1 MRQLIRLLEQHNHAY
16 YVMDAPTISDAEYD
30 HLFHALKALEQQ
42 HPQLIQPDS
51 PISKVGGEAL
61 GQFANIAHAVP
72 MLSLG
77 NSFEFADLQAFDQ
90 RIRERLPNQSI
101 EYELELKL
109 DGLAVSLIYQHGQ
122 LIQAVTRGDGET
134 GEDITHNALTI
145 RNLPKVLAGQANTE
159 SIPELLEVRGEVL
172 MPKKGFEKL
181 NREAVAKGE
190 KTFANPRNAAAGSL
204 RQLDPKIAASR
215 PLAFYAYGVA
225 RCEPVNTNTTQYEQL
240 QWLTGF
246 GFAIAERQFVV
257 DSIEAAQEK
266 YQQILTERPQLSV
279 EIDGMVVKVN
289 SIRQQQ
295 QLGFLS
301 REPRW
306 ATAYKFPA
314 ESAIT
319 TVEQIDWQVGRTG
332 TLTPVARLK
341 PVLVGGVTVSNVT
354 LHNIGEIYRLDVR
367 VGDTVSVHRAGDVIP
382 KVEKV
387 WPEFRP
393 AYRTQKAIYQNY
405 FDVQKEIKKLPQA
418 KVLVHKRF
426 RASRLFGQLRGVYFF
441 CANNDIEAIA
451 SEVSKALECNGLES
465 QVLKNLFHRY
475 VSGALPSSYYLW
487 FTQQGFFL
495 HTNFPKYTVLKKIK
509 TDNVREVTV
518 SMLHANF
525 GKVFLPKRCPVCQS
539 PVVMPEGE
547 ALARC
552 SGGLYCPAQRVEAI
566 RHFVSRKA
574 MDVDGLGD
582 RWVEGLQQ
590 IGLLNNVADLYQL
603 QQHREQLLGLEK
615 MGEKSVQNLLDAIET
630 SKKTTLPRLVYALGI
645 RGVGETTARMLADQF
660 QSLDALMA
668 ADVEALQKTPD
679 VGLVTA
685 EWIFDFFRAPHN
697 REVIDGL
704 LAAGITYP
712 APAPRTRQQLTG
724 ESWCVTG
731 TLAQF
736 SRDQATQMLQSLGAR
751 VSGSVSSKTK
761 CVLAG
766 EKAGS
771 KLAKAEQLGVQVMNE
786 AQFVEFLAEHGVD
799 VGLFA

>member
-1 MRQLIRLLEQHNHAY
+1 MTEQTDLFAPEALSTASNDSVIIAHMRQLIRLLEQHNHAY

-30 HLFHALKALEQQ
+30 HLFHSLKNLEQQ
-42 HPQLIQPDS
+42 HPQLIQSDS
-51 PISKVGGEAL
+51 PTDKVGGAAL
-61 GQFANIAHAVP
+61 AQFNSVSHAVP

-77 NSFEFADLQAFDQ
+77 NSFEFTDLQAFDQ
-90 RIRERLPNQSI
+90 RIRDRLPNQRI

-134 GEDITHNALTI
+134 GEDITHNVMTI
-145 RNLPKVLAGQANTE
+145 RNLPKVLVGQADAQ

-181 NREAVAKGE
+181 NRDAAAKAE
-190 KTFANPRNAAAGSL
+190 KIFANPRNAAAGSL
-204 RQLDPKIAASR
+204 RQLDPNIAASR
-215 PLAFYAYGVA
+215 PLAFYAYAVA
-225 RCEPVNTNTTQYEQL
+225 RCEPINPNPTQFEQL

-257 DSIEAAQEK
+257 DSIEAVQDK
-266 YQQILTERPQLSV
+266 YQQILSERPGLSV

-289 SIRQQQ
+289 SLRQQQ

-314 ESAIT
+314 ESALT

-393 AYRTQKAIYQNY
+393 E
-405 FDVQKEIKKLPQA
+405 DVQ
-418 KVLVHKRF
+418 
-426 RASRLFGQLRGVYFF
+426 G
-441 CANNDIEAIA
+441 NDQH
-451 SEVSKALECNGLES
+451 V
-465 QVLKNLFHRY
+465 R
-475 VSGALPSSYYLW
+475 LPS
-487 FTQQGFFL
+487 
-495 HTNFPKYTVLKKIK
+495 
-509 TDNVREVTV
+509 E
-518 SMLHANF
+518 
-525 GKVFLPKRCPVCQS
+525 CPVCQS

-574 MDVDGLGD
+574 MDVDGLGE

-615 MGEKSVQNLLDAIET
+615 MGEKSVQNLLDAIEA
-630 SKKTTLPRLVYALGI
+630 SKKTSLPRLIYALGI
-645 RGVGETTARMLADQF
+645 RGVGENTSRQLADTF
-660 QSLDALMA
+660 QTLQAIQVAELA
-668 ADVEALQKTPD
+668 ALQKTPD

-697 REVIDGL
+697 CEVIERL
-704 LAAGITYP
+704 LVAGIEYP
-712 APAPRTRQQLTG
+712 APAPRTRQPLTG

-731 TLAQF
+731 TLSGL

-751 VSGSVSSKTK
+751 VSGSVSAKTK

-771 KLAKAEQLGVQVMNE
+771 KLSKAEQLGVPVMNE
-786 AQFVEFLAEHGVD
+786 AAFVDFLTVHGVD
-799 VGLFA
+799 IGLFV